1 MSVRR
6 PFVFALLPLLA
17 SCQVFTSQPTDPMAN
32 HVRMQGEL
40 TLEAGQWL
48 FSPCHEQRRFVL
60 GDEQSVLITQDAKQ
74 LLADSS
80 GPLFADIRGELAASK
95 QAGLDGQFTPSRVY
109 RLQAEGQGCD
119 DLNFKRST
127 VRASGHEPEWQVTV
141 NAKGLLLNRP
151 EHPQQALPYLEE
163 QLPGGRLNL
172 TSEANGQ
179 RLELWMTP
187 QRCVDDMSGA
197 VLHLTAEL
205 RIDGQVM
212 RGCGYLGGARN
223 D

>member
-1 MSVRR
+1 MFVRR
-6 PFVFALLPLLA
+6 PFVFVLLPLLA

>member
-6 PFVFALLPLLA
+6 PIVFALLPLLA
-17 SCQVFTSQPTDPMAN
+17 SCQVFISQPTDPLAN

-60 GDEQSVLITQDAKQ
+60 GDGQSSITQDAKP
-74 LLADSS
+74 LLASS
-80 GPLFADIRGELAASK
+80 TGPLFADIRGELSASK
-95 QAGLDGQFTPSRVY
+95 QAGVDGQFNPSQLY
-109 RLQAEGQGCD
+109 RLQAEGLGCD

-141 NAKGLLLNRP
+141 SAKGLLLNRP
-151 EHPQQALPYLEE
+151 EQPPQALPYLEE

-187 QRCVDDMSGA
+187 ERCIDGMSGA
-197 VLHLTAEL
+197 VQHLTAEL

-212 RGCGYLGGARN
+212 RGCGYFGGARN
-223 D
+223 N

>member
-1 MSVRR
+1 MPVRR

-17 SCQVFTSQPTDPMAN
+17 SCQVFTSQPTDPLAK

-40 TLEAGQWL
+40 SLEAGQWL

-60 GDEQSVLITQDAKQ
+60 GESHSTSIEQDSKQ

-95 QAGLDGQFTPSRVY
+95 QAGVDGQLVPSRVY
-109 RLQAEGQGCD
+109 RLQAEGLGCD

-127 VRASGHEPEWQVTV
+127 VRAAGHEPQWAVTV
-141 NAKGLLLNRP
+141 NAKGLLLDRP
-151 EHPQQALPYLEE
+151 GQPPQALPYLEE
-163 QLPGGRLNL
+163 QLPDGRFNL

-179 RLELWMTP
+179 HLALWITP
-187 QRCVDDMSGA
+187 QRCVDAMSGA
-197 VLHLTAEL
+197 VQHLTAEL
-205 RIDGQVM
+205 RIDGQTM
-212 RGCGYLGGARN
+212 RGCAYFGGARN

>member
-17 SCQVFTSQPTDPMAN
+17 SCQVFTSQPIDPLAN

-40 TLEAGQWL
+40 ALEAGQWL

-60 GDEQSVLITQDAKQ
+60 GEGQTDANTECAKQ
-74 LLADSS
+74 LLAGGSI
-80 GPLFADIRGELAASK
+80 PLFDDMRGELAASQ
-95 QAGLDGQFTPSRVY
+95 QAGVDGRFTPSQIY

-127 VRASGHEPEWQVTV
+127 VRASGHEPDWAVTV
-141 NAKGLLLNRP
+141 NAKGLLLDRP
-151 EHPQQALPYLEE
+151 EQPLQALPYLEE

-172 TSEANGQ
+172 ASEANGQ
-179 RLELWMTP
+179 RLELWITP
-187 QRCVDDMSGA
+187 QRCVDGMSGA
-197 VLHLTAEL
+197 VQHLTAEL

-212 RGCGYLGGARN
+212 RGCGYFGGARN

>member
-17 SCQVFTSQPTDPMAN
+17 SCQVFTSQPTDPLAK

-40 TLEAGQWL
+40 SLEAGQWL
-48 FSPCHEQRRFVL
+48 FSQCNEQRRFVL
-60 GDEQSVLITQDAKQ
+60 GEEHSTSIEQDSKQ
-74 LLADSS
+74 LLAGSS

-95 QAGLDGQFTPSRVY
+95 QAGVDGQLVPSRVY
-109 RLQAEGQGCD
+109 RLQAEGAGCD

-127 VRASGHEPEWQVTV
+127 VRAAGHEPEWAVTV
-141 NAKGLLLNRP
+141 NAKGLLLDRP
-151 EHPQQALPYLEE
+151 GQPAQALPYLEE
-163 QLPGGRLNL
+163 QLPDGRFNL

-179 RLELWMTP
+179 NLALWITP
-187 QRCVDDMSGA
+187 QRCVDGMSGA
-197 VLHLTAEL
+197 VQHMTAEL
-205 RIDGQVM
+205 RIDGQTM
-212 RGCGYLGGARN
+212 RGCAYFGGARN